1 VKNPI
6 EKNKKNNRVQSL
18 IQQMLKNKTG
28 KKKKALKRGGI
39 EANLNKSHKTVLI
52 FQTRNL

>member
-28 KKKKALKRGGI
+28 KKKKSFKKGGNRSKPEQI
-39 EANLNKSHKTVLI
+39 S
-52 FQTRNL
+52 

>member
-28 KKKKALKRGGI
+28 KKKALKRGGI
-39 EANLNKSHKTVLI
+39 KANLNKSHKTVLI